1 MALQPDSKAI
11 IGGFFTSIT
20 APIEA
25 ILRAS
30 TKMERWTP
38 FSILA
43 AARITRFTP
52 SRCCP
57 MAE

>member
-11 IGGFFTSIT
+11 IGGFFTSINGT
-20 APIEA
+20 NRSHIAR
-25 ILRAS
+25 LN
-30 TKMERWTP
+30 KMERWTP